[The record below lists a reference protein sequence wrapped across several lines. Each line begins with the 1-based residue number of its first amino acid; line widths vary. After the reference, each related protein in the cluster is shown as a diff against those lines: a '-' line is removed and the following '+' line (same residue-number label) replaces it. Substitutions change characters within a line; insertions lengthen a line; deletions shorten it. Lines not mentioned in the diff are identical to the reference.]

1 MKDERGLY
9 YYPFPTN
16 KHVRMYVRQ
25 EGEEIEF
32 RLWNQDDAG
41 LWDDH
46 GWIPYGAIVKAQALY
61 EGGPFDPKR
70 AYDLTLAKG
79 LIEENRPDPSRR

>member
-25 EGEEIEF
+25 ERDDIEF
-32 RLWNQDDAG
+32 RLWNQDDTG
-41 LWDDH
+41 LWDEH
-46 GWIPYGAIVKAQALY
+46 GWIPYDAIVKAQAMY
-61 EGGPFDPKR
+61 QGGPFDPKT
-70 AYDLTLAKG
+70 AYDLRLARG
-79 LIEENRPDPSRR
+79 LIEENRSNSSNR